1 VNMVD
6 RFIPGRSGTI
16 LRRSMRARLRS
27 TQARLFPHGYLDLVR
42 QVLLFFLAYYAYGVV
57 RGGVDDARGATIAFR
72 NADHLIYIER
82 ALHIFVE
89 PSIQAWA
96 QTKPVII
103 DTADWIYINAQT
115 TVTVGALV
123 FIYLFHNQ
131 RFYFVRNMM
140 ITAMAL
146 ALIGYIV
153 FPAAPPRF
161 FPEWGFVDSVSNFVG
176 VNHGAKHGVNNLFNP
191 YAAVPSMHV
200 AFSLMIGGTLSR
212 LAKRRYA
219 RILWGCYPVLVTFVI
234 VATGNHFISDA
245 FLGAITAGLSMLFA
259 RWLAQRRPTAWA
271 FSPANAG
278 VTA

>member
-1 VNMVD
+1 
-6 RFIPGRSGTI
+6 
-16 LRRSMRARLRS
+16 MRARLRS

-42 QVLLFFLAYYAYGVV
+42 QVFLFFLAYYAYGVV
-57 RGGVDDARGATIAFR
+57 RGTVDDAWGSRVAFAHGR
-72 NADHLIYIER
+72 DVIYLER
-82 ALHIFVE
+82 SLHVFFE

-96 QTKPVII
+96 QTKPAII
-103 DTADWIYINAQT
+103 DAADWIYLNAQT

-123 FIYLFHNQ
+123 FIYLFHNA

-146 ALIGYIV
+146 ALIGYIG
-153 FPAAPPRF
+153 FPTAPPRL

-176 VNHGAKHGVNNLFNP
+176 VNHAAKVNNLFNP

-200 AFSLMIGGTLSR
+200 AFALMIGGTLSR
-212 LAKRRYA
+212 VCKHRAV

-245 FLGAITAGLSMLFA
+245 IMGAVTAGLSMLVA
-259 RWLAQRRPTAWA
+259 RWLAQRRPAAWA
-271 FSPANAG
+271 FSSANAG
-278 VTA
+278 VAA